1 MDWDRTLG
9 RRSMNTALLCGVL
22 SFALCVVMTLTQAA
36 FAEEAWNAAYQQIE
50 EQSGVTLG
58 PDAVQ
63 VETDEGGADG
73 NAVEDA
79 VEEGSVSSVP
89 DESEEYIQEELEM
102 FPTPENGG
110 QITDVVIDGIVRR
123 GDTAESILL
132 PHVSRNVFAEI
143 LAATKDVYKI
153 DRIRENHVYQ
163 IIASEKEG
171 LKSFEYHIDRSS
183 RLMIRLKDGKYV
195 ASREPIPYD
204 CKLTVVEGTIK
215 SSLFL
220 SLMNSGEGDELG
232 IRMAKIFGSE
242 INFIRDIREG
252 DTYTIVVEKRYR
264 EGVFRHYGRILGVR
278 FKNNGKVYE
287 GILFPQPAGG
297 EHYFNA
303 KGQSLHKTILKSPL
317 SFTRVTSGY
326 TLKRRHPIY
335 RDVRPHQ
342 GIDYGAPVGT
352 PVKAVGDGTVTRAG
366 WGKGFGNMVI
376 IKHAGGLE
384 SMYSHLS
391 RFAKGIKKGK
401 RVKQGQLIAYV
412 GSTGIATGPHLD
424 FRIRQNGKYVN
435 PTKVASPRH
444 DPISRKNRA
453 AFKEQRDFVV
463 RVMEGRFK
471 LEDYKP
477 GMLHIGSY

>member
-1 MDWDRTLG
+1 MVFGTTLG
-9 RRSMNTALLCGVL
+9 RRGLRVLLLCG
-22 SFALCVVMTLTQAA
+22 ALCLLLSAVTVTQAA
-36 FAEEAWNAAYQQIE
+36 SVGEMWNAVFQSDEAQPADASDSAMASAEE
-50 EQSGVTLG
+50 
-58 PDAVQ
+58 
-63 VETDEGGADG
+63 DEGGAVD

-79 VEEGSVSSVP
+79 VEEGSVPSVP

-102 FPTPENGG
+102 FPTPEGG
-110 QITDVVIDGIVRR
+110 AQSSDVVIDGIVRR

-143 LAATKDVYKI
+143 LAATKKVYKI

-171 LKSFEYHIDRSS
+171 LKSFEYHIDRSN

-204 CKLTVVEGTIK
+204 YKLAVVEGTIK

-264 EGVFRHYGRILGVR
+264 EGDFRNYGRILGVR

-335 RDVRPHQ
+335 RDMRPHQ

-352 PVKAVGDGTVTRAG
+352 PVKAVGDGVVTSAG
-366 WGKGFGNMVI
+366 WGKGFGNMVV

-401 RVKQGQLIAYV
+401 RVRQGQLIAYV
-412 GSTGIATGPHLD
+412 GSTGVSTGPHLD

-435 PTKVASPRH
+435 PAKVASPRH

-453 AFKEQRDFVV
+453 AFKAQREFVV
-463 RVMEGRFK
+463 EIMEGRF
-471 LEDYKP
+471 DPANYKP
-477 GMLHIGSY
+477 GMVRLGAY